1 MVEDFIP
8 TEKPLNYHWNIL
20 NHWKATETNSE
31 TTSFVSGSTE
41 KNTLISGPAIV
52 ISQLC

>member
-8 TEKPLNYHWNIL
+8 TEKPLNL

-41 KNTLISGPAIV
+41 KTLYLV
-52 ISQLC
+52 VRQ